1 MKVKELMKLLKV
13 FKNADILINNANIYF
28 EAYEDQTGRMVVNFK
43 TSLEKSEKNLD
54 ESEKIQYTN
63 NVISKG

>member
-28 EAYEDQTGRMVVNFK
+28 EAYEDQTGRMVVNLK

-54 ESEKIQYTN
+54 ESEKI
-63 NVISKG
+63 

>member
-13 FKNADILINNANIYF
+13 FKNADILINNKNIYF

>member
-13 FKNADILINNANIYF
+13 FKNADILINNKNIYF

-54 ESEKIQYTN
+54 ESEKI
-63 NVISKG
+63 